1 MSKISIRF
9 YNDREVRAVWDEDN
23 SKWWFSVLD
32 IVGVLNGQDDYQK
45 NRNYWKYLKTKLK
58 KENNEL
64 VSVTNQLK
72 LSAPDGKRRLTDV
85 LDNDGVIQLAKNFSK
100 VRAYFLAPN
109 SNKRINTTKVAV
121 TRFSSIISENAVHT
135 QQRLH
140 HLSLFSQR
148 KSKGRHR

>member
-1 MSKISIRF
+1 MRKT
-9 YNDREVRAVWDEDN
+9 A
-23 SKWWFSVLD
+23 
-32 IVGVLNGQDDYQK
+32 
-45 NRNYWKYLKTKLK
+45 KYCF
-58 KENNEL
+58 NN
-64 VSVTNQLK
+64 
-72 LSAPDGKRRLTDV
+72 
-85 LDNDGVIQLAKNFSK
+85 LAFNL

-148 KSKGRHR
+148 KSKGRHQ

>member
-1 MSKISIRF
+1 MEPEDVTGRF
-9 YNDREVRAVWDEDN
+9 I
-23 SKWWFSVLD
+23 L
-32 IVGVLNGQDDYQK
+32 
-45 NRNYWKYLKTKLK
+45 
-58 KENNEL
+58 
-64 VSVTNQLK
+64 
-72 LSAPDGKRRLTDV
+72 
-85 LDNDGVIQLAKNFSK
+85 

-148 KSKGRHR
+148 KSKGRHQ